1 MVFTIGYNFKKNET
15 DLMRIAIVRLSA
27 LGDIIN
33 SALILQF
40 IKKAYPN
47 AKIEWICEE
56 AFAPIIANHPDLDA
70 VHTVAI
76 KRAKKTKSLSLLF
89 QTLSKLRSLG
99 EFDKIIDLQGLLK
112 SALVSRAIGKN
123 VYGFDKDSIR
133 ESIASTFYR
142 HHVHIPYEENSIW
155 RTVVLVSE
163 ALDIEITKEMVESKL
178 PALTYQDEDNITQDL
193 LSDSQKNIAFVIGA
207 SWPSKTYSRENFIDL
222 ANKLDA
228 NIILIWGS
236 ELEKKEASHIAIES
250 SQTKLAPKLTLPQL
264 VALVDSVDLVIG
276 NDTGPTHIAWAMN
289 KPSIT
294 LFGPT
299 PADKMMWQGSKH
311 IAIESDSNVNPLKL
325 DRSDMSIKDIS
336 PQLIFEKAQE
346 LLK

>member
-1 MVFTIGYNFKKNET
+1 
-15 DLMRIAIVRLSA
+15 MRIAIVRLSA

-40 IKKAYPN
+40 IKHSYPE

-56 AFAPIIANHPDLDA
+56 AFAPIIQNHPDLDA

-89 QTLSKLRSLG
+89 HTVSKLRSLG
-99 EFDKIIDLQGLLK
+99 DFDKIIDLQGLLK
-112 SALVSRAIGKN
+112 SALVSRTIGKN
-123 VYGFDKDSIR
+123 IYGFAKDSIR
-133 ESIASTFYR
+133 EGVASRFYQ

-155 RTVVLVSE
+155 RTLVLVSE
-163 ALDIEITKEMVESKL
+163 ALGIEITKEMVESKL
-178 PALTYQDEDNITQDL
+178 PALAYKDEDNITKEL

-207 SWPSKTYSRENFIDL
+207 SWPSKTYPRDNFIQL
-222 ANKLDA
+222 ANKLEA

-236 ELEKKEASHIAIES
+236 ETEKKEASHIAIEAF
-250 SQTKLAPKLTLPQL
+250 QTKLAPKLSLPQL
-264 VALVDSVDLVIG
+264 VALIDSVDLVIG

-299 PADKMMWQGSKH
+299 PAYKMMWQGTKH
-311 IAIESDSNVNPLKL
+311 IAIESDSEVNPLKL
-325 DRSDMSIKDIS
+325 NRSDMSIKEIS
-336 PQLIFEKAQE
+336 PQLVYEKAMG

>member
-1 MVFTIGYNFKKNET
+1 
-15 DLMRIAIVRLSA
+15 MRIAIVRLSA

-40 IKKAYPN
+40 IKKAYPD
-47 AKIEWICEE
+47 AVIEWVCEE
-56 AFAPIIANHPDLDA
+56 AFAPIIANHPELDA

-76 KRAKKTKSLSLLF
+76 KRAKKTRSLSLLF
-89 QTLSKLRSLG
+89 QTISKLRSLG
-99 EFDKIIDLQGLLK
+99 KFDKIIDLQGLLK
-112 SALVSRAIGKN
+112 SALVSRTIGKN

-133 ESIASTFYR
+133 ESIASRFYA

-155 RTVVLVSE
+155 RTLVLISE
-163 ALDIEITKEMVESKL
+163 ALDIEITKDMVESKL
-178 PALTYQDEDNITQDL
+178 PALSYKDEDDITKEL
-193 LSDSQKNIAFVIGA
+193 LSSSKRNIAFVIGA
-207 SWPSKTYSRENFIDL
+207 SWPSKTYPKENFTHL
-222 ANKLDA
+222 ANILDA

-236 ELEKKEASHIAIES
+236 DAEKADASYIATAS
-250 SQTKLAPKLTLPQL
+250 LNTRLAPKLTLPQL
-264 VALVDSVDLVIG
+264 VALIDSVDLVIG

-311 IAIESDSNVNPLKL
+311 IAIESDSKVNPLKL
-325 DRSDMSIKDIS
+325 DRSDMSIKEIS
-336 PQLIFEKAQE
+336 PQLIAEKAQE
-346 LLK
+346 LLR